1 MTWLYELYQT
11 YEENKGKMGE
21 VEQSITGKKVLFLPE
36 VHMYQ
41 NIQFEIFVS
50 SEGKFVE
57 ARVVDKNDQ
66 TTIIPVTVESENRT
80 SNAISHMLHD
90 KLQYIA
96 GDYEKYGG
104 HYKEGENY
112 YTEYIK
118 QLETWCSSKQAH
130 PRVKSILKY
139 VKKGSVIE
147 DLIKNEVIESKN
159 VPLASL
165 VRFNVLD
172 GNVPVWE
179 DKSIFNSYIEFYEP
193 NLKNSGLDY
202 VTGELVS
209 LYDKHASIMG
219 KKKLISE
226 NQKQRFAFL
235 GRFSDISQV
244 VSVGY
249 EASNKGHNALKW
261 LIKKQGRIIDG
272 RIFLTWGQNK
282 IEVPSPEDSTYTIF
296 ARDHQAEKLVSR
308 DLTNQRFAKLFS
320 DALNGLKADLEMN
333 SRIHIL
339 ILDAATTGRMAV
351 LYYQSIEAKLYFDR
365 LTKWQTSCV
374 WHHKYRLEKGK
385 EWIGSP
391 SLRDIATSAYGENA
405 SDVLIKNV
413 VSELYPCVVEEGKVP
428 FNIVRRIFERA
439 SDPVRIK
446 ETYEWEKVLSIA
458 CAVMVRQRYDKTSK
472 EQKKQFRE
480 EIQLELNR
488 EENDRSYLFG
498 RLLAVADHLEER
510 KLKQLKEN
518 RQTNAKKY
526 MKKFSIKPK
535 FTWRIIR
542 ESLLP
547 YESRMFNQA
556 KEYIDIIDEQIMP
569 LFEEGKFSDVALD
582 GRYLEGYSNQ
592 KVALI
597 KMDEENKNQNKKTQ
611 MEG

>member
-320 DALNGLKADLEMN
+320 DVLNGLKADLEMN

-458 CAVMVRQRYDKTSK
+458 CAVMVRQRYDQTSK

>member
-1 MTWLYELYQT
+1 VTWLYELYQT

-320 DALNGLKADLEMN
+320 DVLNGLKADLEMN

-458 CAVMVRQRYDKTSK
+458 CAVMVRQRYDQTSK